1 MIKLAKI
8 VKLEDEEI
16 AYLEQKMGR
25 DIFDFKSENHELARS
40 IRTKFNTSLHF

>member
-16 AYLEQKMGR
+16 AYLERWIRR
-25 DIFDFKSENHELARS
+25 DRFNPDSLDNEIAKNIQS
-40 IRTKFNTSLHF
+40 KFNSAQSY